1 MSSPD
6 APAHAGEALG
16 RGDPALALAALPGG
30 PPAGFVSRPFWLF
43 WFFENISV
51 AGRWMMEIAGGWLVA
66 RLADSA
72 AQVASLISIASIPVL
87 VSMAWAGQ
95 VADRYD
101 RRRTVLLTEV
111 LACVLAV
118 VSAIMVHAEL
128 ATLLAVAVWFVLHG
142 VVDAF
147 NRPAKQALS
156 AELVERHQLSN
167 AVAMLGMSGFLG
179 RLVGP
184 ALAAAILTVGPLS
197 LVFFADAVS
206 YLPLVVLLVVLRPRQ
221 RLDSPPP
228 PPPEVAP
235 RAAPALGAAL
245 RFAWARPRMRATF
258 GAVGLIAV
266 CALPFQNVFLPLFVK
281 DALRGSARDLALV
294 LTGAGFGSL
303 LGYVSLL
310 RGRSSMGPGLAV
322 TAPRWA
328 GMRLVCAPLVVG
340 LAQVGLSYSTSPLG
354 AAVML
359 AISSFGIA
367 TLAGL
372 TLMFIQLTCPQDL
385 QGRLLGLHNIL
396 FAVVPPAG
404 IVMGMLT
411 HYVELRVSMRFFGL
425 LFAGVSTAWLLLA
438 RIGSADLTRAE
449 GNGVV

>member
-30 PPAGFVSRPFWLF
+30 PPAGFVSQPFWLF

-101 RRRTVLLTEV
+101 RRRTVLL
-111 LACVLAV
+111 
-118 VSAIMVHAEL
+118 
-128 ATLLAVAVWFVLHG
+128 
-142 VVDAF
+142 
-147 NRPAKQALS
+147 
-156 AELVERHQLSN
+156 
-167 AVAMLGMSGFLG
+167 
-179 RLVGP
+179 
-184 ALAAAILTVGPLS
+184 
-197 LVFFADAVS
+197 
-206 YLPLVVLLVVLRPRQ
+206 
-221 RLDSPPP
+221 
-228 PPPEVAP
+228 
-235 RAAPALGAAL
+235 
-245 RFAWARPRMRATF
+245 
-258 GAVGLIAV
+258 
-266 CALPFQNVFLPLFVK
+266 
-281 DALRGSARDLALV
+281 
-294 LTGAGFGSL
+294 
-303 LGYVSLL
+303 
-310 RGRSSMGPGLAV
+310 MGPGLAV